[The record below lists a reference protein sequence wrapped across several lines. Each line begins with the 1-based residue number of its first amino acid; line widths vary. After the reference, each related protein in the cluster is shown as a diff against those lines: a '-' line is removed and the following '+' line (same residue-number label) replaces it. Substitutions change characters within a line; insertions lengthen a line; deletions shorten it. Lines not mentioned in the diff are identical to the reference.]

1 MIRTMNYINLSDLA
15 AELNLE
21 NKTDFV
27 FFWGTEDNNGEF
39 LYCDEEK
46 LKDLIEY
53 AEYVESQNANH
64 RYLQKTKNEINAI
77 NLLRTKYGITDRI
90 FVYFD

>member
-15 AELNLE
+15 AELNIE
-21 NKTDFV
+21 NKTEFL
-27 FFWGTEDNNGEF
+27 FFWATDNNKGSF
-39 LYCDEEK
+39 LSCDEEK

-53 AEYVESQNANH
+53 VKYLEEANSNH
-64 RYLQKTKNEINAI
+64 RYLQKAKNEINAI
-77 NLLRTKYGITDRI
+77 NLLRTKYGITNKI

>member
-15 AELNLE
+15 AELNIE

-27 FFWGTEDNNGEF
+27 FFWSTEDNNGHF
-39 LYCDEEK
+39 LSCDEEK
-46 LKDLIEY
+46 LQDLIEY
-53 AEYVESQNANH
+53 AEYLEKANPNH
-64 RYLQKTKNEINAI
+64 RYLQKTKNEINAM

>member
-15 AELNLE
+15 AELNME
-21 NKTDFV
+21 KKTDFT
-27 FFWGTEDNNGEF
+27 FFWGTEDINGEF

-53 AEYVESQNANH
+53 VEYLEKENSNH
-64 RYLQKTKNEINAI
+64 RYLQKTKNEIAAI

>member
-1 MIRTMNYINLSDLA
+1 MIKTMNYINLSDLA

-21 NKTDFV
+21 NKTDFT
-27 FFWGTEDNNGEF
+27 FFWATEDNNGHF
-39 LYCDEEK
+39 LYCDEDK

-53 AEYVESQNANH
+53 VEYLESQNSNH
-64 RYLQKTKNEINAI
+64 RYLQKTKNEINAM
-77 NLLRTKYGITDRI
+77 NLLRTKYGITDKI